1 MNMQTAY
8 AKIVQGECR
17 TKLALVLLSRSLSY
31 AKIVQDECRTKLALV
46 LLSRS
51 LSYAK
56 IVQDEC
62 RTKFALVLL
71 SRSLSY
77 TYTKIVQYFKI
88 NAANPCF
95 CIHIQRAC
103 GLFYTTLRK

>member
-31 AKIVQDECRTKLALV
+31 AKIVQGECRTKL
-46 LLSRS
+46 
-51 LSYAK
+51 
-56 IVQDEC
+56 
-62 RTKFALVLL
+62 ALVLL